1 MVAFPSEFTSYPL
14 CCTIVSFLSHYIIDT
29 LNVYV
34 LQDHVVYVHRNW
46 TYLDSMDIEK
56 EESSYPIQ
64 KLMSQLPQSLHGQ
77 FHGREI
83 HSVHFV
89 SAGNIPVTSQ
99 HGTKW
104 IATGAEDGAVR
115 ISRLDSLQ

>member
-1 MVAFPSEFTSYPL
+1 MEDGDDHIHMWLEIFLSINFVLLFRRSVVAFPSEFTSYPL

-56 EESSYPIQ
+56 DESSYPIQ

-83 HSVHFV
+83 
-89 SAGNIPVTSQ
+89 P
-99 HGTKW
+99 
-104 IATGAEDGAVR
+104 
-115 ISRLDSLQ
+115 